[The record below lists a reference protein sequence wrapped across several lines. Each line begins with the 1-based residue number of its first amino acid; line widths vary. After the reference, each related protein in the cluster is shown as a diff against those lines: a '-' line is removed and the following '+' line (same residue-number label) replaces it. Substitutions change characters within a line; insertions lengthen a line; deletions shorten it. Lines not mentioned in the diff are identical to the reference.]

1 MKTHDQ
7 DLRALRDCSDSLEV
21 DSSEST
27 PDTPPRGSSDG
38 PVPPVLAAPE
48 AEARPGSPAGDEQS
62 LQD

>member
-38 PVPPVLAAPE
+38 PVPPVLAAT
-48 AEARPGSPAGDEQS
+48 
-62 LQD
+62 